1 MDMDPMYRPSRVT
14 ISYCTTEC
22 SLFFFS
28 CVRIHDVLG
37 LLEPLG
43 AERGF
48 QEPKRRIALSRV
60 HLVKTDS
67 LANVEMLVH
76 PLAPFRIVDGKLRL
90 SLLLRVECFEQGQGG
105 LADGFRR
112 DTGGANMEE
121 IFLNLSVGR
130 DSLERF
136 GEAILLRSDRIL
148 AESSV
153 AVATRLRDE
162 QGRKQDGKGNYGKEQ
177 SGVHA

>member
-1 MDMDPMYRPSRVT
+1 
-14 ISYCTTEC
+14 
-22 SLFFFS
+22 
-28 CVRIHDVLG
+28 
-37 LLEPLG
+37 
-43 AERGF
+43 
-48 QEPKRRIALSRV
+48 
-60 HLVKTDS
+60 
-67 LANVEMLVH
+67 
-76 PLAPFRIVDGKLRL
+76 
-90 SLLLRVECFEQGQGG
+90 
-105 LADGFRR
+105 
-112 DTGGANMEE
+112 MEE

-148 AESSV
+148 AESGV